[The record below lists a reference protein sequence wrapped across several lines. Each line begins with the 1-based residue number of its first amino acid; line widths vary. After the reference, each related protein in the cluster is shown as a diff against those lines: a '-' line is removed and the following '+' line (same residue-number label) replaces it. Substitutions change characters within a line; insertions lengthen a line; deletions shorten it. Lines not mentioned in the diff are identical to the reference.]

1 MKKCE
6 AINMG
11 IKVGTYASY
20 SPGELD
26 MGKITGHIGH
36 RVPVYEH
43 TQQGDVVL
51 EFKLLHDAHHLLF
64 SPKVAAI
71 GSKSQKTRLIAEV
84 GRINAKNGIGPEY
97 AVTRAKGPGEG
108 FVKDFIGIKSEGG
121 DYYSIAMAANK
132 GTAPKDTDTKK
143 LLAKLTAEVIE
154 KKIPA

>member
-1 MKKCE
+1 
-6 AINMG
+6 MG

-43 TQQGDVVL
+43 TQPGDVVL
-51 EFKLLHDAHHLLF
+51 EFKLLPDAHRLLF

-71 GSKSQKTRLIAEV
+71 GSKVQKTRLIAEV
-84 GRINAKNGIGPEY
+84 GKIEAGKGLGPEY
-97 AVTRAKGPGEG
+97 AVSRAKGPGEG

-132 GTAPKDTDTKK
+132 ENEAKDNDTKK
-143 LLAKLTAEVIE
+143 IFAKLTAEVIE
-154 KKIPA
+154 RRIPA